1 MPLTQIFFLY
11 VPLALMLLITVGMP
25 FWKVQLMK
33 KAGNK
38 VMGLVKKRSIINWI
52 AAILCYLLV
61 ILVVAFDFGRF
72 NFIFPY
78 CAVLA
83 LYITTRESTLKPI
96 NGLYENL
103 LICGTD
109 VLYLDDIISIEENN
123 QNQPDYVMTVITQ
136 NRGKRNITFDN
147 SKELNELRSL
157 IKK

>member
-11 VPLALMLLITVGMP
+11 VPLALMLIISVGMP
-25 FWKVQLMK
+25 FWKVQLVK

-38 VMGLVKKRSIINWI
+38 VMSLVRKRSIINWA

-72 NFIFPY
+72 NFVFPY
-78 CAVLA
+78 CAVLG
-83 LYITTRESTLKPI
+83 LYITTRENTLKPI

-103 LICGTD
+103 LISGTD
-109 VLYLDDIISIEENN
+109 VLYLDDIISIEENK
-123 QNQPDYVMTVITQ
+123 QNQPDYVMTVITKKG
-136 NRGKRNITFDN
+136 GKRNITFDN
-147 SKELNELRSL
+147 ANELKEVRTL

>member
-11 VPLALMLLITVGMP
+11 VPLALMLIISVGMP
-25 FWKVQLMK
+25 FWKVHLVK

-38 VMGLVKKRSIINWI
+38 VMSLVRKRSIINWA

-72 NFIFPY
+72 NFVFPY
-78 CAVLA
+78 CAVLG
-83 LYITTRESTLKPI
+83 LYITTRENTLKPI

-103 LICGTD
+103 LISGTD

-123 QNQPDYVMTVITQ
+123 QNQPDYVMTVITKKG
-136 NRGKRNITFDN
+136 GKRNISFDN
-147 SKELNELRSL
+147 ANELKEVEKIIS
-157 IKK
+157 

>member
-11 VPLALMLLITVGMP
+11 VPLALMLIISVGMP
-25 FWKVQLMK
+25 FWKVQLVK

-38 VMGLVKKRSIINWI
+38 VMSLVRKRSIINWA

-72 NFIFPY
+72 NFVFPY
-78 CAVLA
+78 CAVLG
-83 LYITTRESTLKPI
+83 LYITTRENTLKPI
-96 NGLYENL
+96 NGLYEKV
-103 LICGTD
+103 LISGTD

-123 QNQPDYVMTVITQ
+123 QNQPDYIMTVVTKKG
-136 NRGKRNITFDN
+136 GKRNITFDN
-147 SKELNELRSL
+147 ANELKEVRTL

>member
-11 VPLALMLLITVGMP
+11 VPLALMLIISVGMP
-25 FWKVQLMK
+25 FWKVQLVK

-38 VMGLVKKRSIINWI
+38 VMSLVRKRSIINWA

-72 NFIFPY
+72 NFVFPY
-78 CAVLA
+78 CAVLG
-83 LYITTRESTLKPI
+83 LYITTRENTLKPI

-103 LICGTD
+103 LISGTD
-109 VLYLDDIISIEENN
+109 VLYLDDIIKIEDTP
-123 QNQPDYVMTVITQ
+123 NQPDYVMTVITK

-147 SKELNELRSL
+147 ANELKEVRFL

>member
-72 NFIFPY
+72 NFVFPY
-78 CAVLA
+78 CAVLG

-103 LICGTD
+103 LISGTD
-109 VLYLDDIISIEENN
+109 VLYLDDIIKIEDTS
-123 QNQPDYVMTVITQ
+123 NQPDYVMTVITK

-147 SKELNELRSL
+147 SNELNEVRSL

>member
-11 VPLALMLLITVGMP
+11 VPLALMLIISVGMP
-25 FWKVQLMK
+25 FWKVHLVK

-38 VMGLVKKRSIINWI
+38 VMSLVRKRSIINWA

-72 NFIFPY
+72 NFVFPY
-78 CAVLA
+78 CAVLG
-83 LYITTRESTLKPI
+83 LYITTRENTLKPI

-103 LICGTD
+103 LISGTD

-123 QNQPDYVMTVITQ
+123 QNQPDYVMTVVTK

-147 SKELNELRSL
+147 ANELKEVCTL